1 MIKVGLT
8 GGIGSGKT
16 TVANMFR
23 ILGVD
28 VYSADSE
35 AKILMEKDTDLKAK
49 IISLLGGESYL
60 NQSLNSHYIASRV
73 FNNSSLLKKL
83 NFLVHPVVRKDFGDW
98 MEVRKSASYII
109 QESAIL
115 FESGFSSF
123 FNYTILVT
131 AELKTRIDRV
141 VRRDKND
148 RKDVIARIEQQM
160 SDEEK
165 LKLADFELN
174 NSGQKLLIPQVLELH
189 NKFVS
194 LHRKNNNK
202 NGKI

>member
-28 VYSADSE
+28 IYSADSE
-35 AKILMEKDTDLKAK
+35 AKVLMENNKELKTS
-49 IISLLGGESYL
+49 IISLLGEESYL
-60 NQSLNSHYIASRV
+60 NQSLNSAFIASRV
-73 FNNSSLLKKL
+73 FNNPGLLEKL
-83 NFLVHPVVRKDFGDW
+83 NLLVHPVVREDFADW
-98 MEVRKSASYII
+98 IEERKSAPYII

-131 AELKTRIDRV
+131 ADIDTRIDRV
-141 VRRDKND
+141 AKRDKMK
-148 RKDVIARIEQQM
+148 RSAIIARIEQQM

-165 LKLADFELN
+165 LKYADFQLN
-174 NSGQKLLIPQVLELH
+174 NSVNKLLIPQVLELH

-194 LHRKNNNK
+194 LHRKKNI

>member
-35 AKILMEKDTDLKAK
+35 AKVLMEKDTGLKTK
-49 IISLLGGESYL
+49 IISLLGEESYL
-60 NQSLNSHYIASRV
+60 NQRLNSAYIASRV
-73 FNNSSLLKKL
+73 FSNPCMLEKL
-83 NFLVHPVVRKDFGDW
+83 NLLVHPVVRADFGDW
-98 MEVRKSASYII
+98 IGVRKSSSYII

-131 AELKTRIDRV
+131 ADLETRIDRV
-141 VRRDKND
+141 MNRDNNE
-148 RKDVIARIEQQM
+148 RKAIIARMDQQM

-165 LKLADFELN
+165 LNLADYQLN
-174 NSGQKLLIPQVLELH
+174 NSGLKLLIPQVLELH

-194 LHRKNNNK
+194 LQRKKNK

>member
-28 VYSADSE
+28 IYSADSE
-35 AKILMEKDTDLKAK
+35 AKVLMEKNADLKTG
-49 IISLLGGESYL
+49 IISLLGEETYL
-60 NQSLNSHYIASRV
+60 KHSLNSAYIASRV
-73 FNNSSLLKKL
+73 FNNPGLLEKL
-83 NFLVHPVVRKDFGDW
+83 NLLVHPVVREDFADW
-98 MEVRKSASYII
+98 IEERKSAPYII

-131 AELKTRIDRV
+131 ADIDTRIDRV
-141 VRRDKND
+141 AKRDKMK
-148 RKDVIARIEQQM
+148 RSAIIARIEQQM

-165 LKLADFELN
+165 LKYADFQLN
-174 NSGQKLLIPQVLELH
+174 NSVNKLLIPQVLELH

-194 LHRKNNNK
+194 LHRKKNI

>member
-28 VYSADSE
+28 IYSADSE
-35 AKILMEKDTDLKAK
+35 AKVLMEKNADLKTG
-49 IISLLGGESYL
+49 IISLLGEETYL
-60 NQSLNSHYIASRV
+60 KHSLNSDYIASRV
-73 FNNSSLLKKL
+73 FNNPGLLEKL
-83 NFLVHPVVRKDFGDW
+83 NLLVHPVVREDFADW
-98 MEVRKSASYII
+98 IEERKSAPYII

-131 AELKTRIDRV
+131 ADIDTRIDRV
-141 VRRDKND
+141 AKRDKMK
-148 RKDVIARIEQQM
+148 RSAIIARIEQQM

-165 LKLADFELN
+165 LKYADFQLN
-174 NSGQKLLIPQVLELH
+174 NSVNKLLIPQVLELH

-194 LHRKNNNK
+194 LHRKKNI

>member
-60 NQSLNSHYIASRV
+60 NQSLNSHHIASRV